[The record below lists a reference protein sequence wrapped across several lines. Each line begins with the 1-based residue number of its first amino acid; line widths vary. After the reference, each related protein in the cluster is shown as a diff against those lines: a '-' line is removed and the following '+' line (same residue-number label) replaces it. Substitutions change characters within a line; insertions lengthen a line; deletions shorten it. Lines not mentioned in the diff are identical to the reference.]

1 MPMDD
6 KFYLKDIAEGQEV
19 TLSCK
24 LPAQDNEIEF
34 KATVMQTSMQYIMLD
49 IPRVDDKRLS
59 FKGVMTSLITERDG
73 GAYVFSPCNIVF
85 YQGNYIAQCIKEGR
99 KINRRKSFR
108 VGVSI
113 MGSLI
118 RGGDSPVNVY
128 VRDVSASGFSITTER
143 ILEIGEEITVRYT
156 DMGIK
161 LSLTGNV
168 VRTVTEEGKNVY
180 GCKLLR
186 ESEGIAQYVQQKQRE
201 ILRKRN
207 R

>member
-1 MPMDD
+1 MDG
-6 KFYLKDIAEGQEV
+6 KFYLREIPVGQTITIVCKIARQE
-19 TLSCK
+19 
-24 LPAQDNEIEF
+24 NEIEF
-34 KATVMQTSMQYIMLD
+34 QAVVSQVTPQYILID
-49 IPRVDDKRLS
+49 IPKVDDKHLS
-59 FKGVMTSLITERDG
+59 FKGVTTSILTEYDSN
-73 GAYVFSPCNIVF
+73 AYEFSPCNIV
-85 YQGNYIAQCIKEGR
+85 YYKGLYVAQCANEGR

-113 MGSLI
+113 MGSMI

-143 ILEIGEEITVRYT
+143 DLNIGEEITVRYS

-161 LSLTGNV
+161 LSLTGNI
-168 VRTVTEEGKNVY
+168 VRSVKNEEEGKNVY

-201 ILRKRN
+201 ILKKRN

>member
-1 MPMDD
+1 MDD
-6 KFYLKDIAEGQEV
+6 KFYLKDIAEGQEI

-24 LPAQDNEIEF
+24 LPGQDNEIEF

-59 FKGVMTSLITERDG
+59 FKGVMTSILTERDG
-73 GAYVFSPCNIVF
+73 GAYIFTPCNIVF

-108 VGVSI
+108 VGISI
-113 MGSLI
+113 MGSMI

-143 ILEIGEEITVRYT
+143 MLTIGEEITVRYT

-161 LSLTGNV
+161 LSLTGTI
-168 VRTVTEEGKNVY
+168 VRMVENQEEGKNIY

-186 ESEGIAQYVQQKQRE
+186 ESEGISQYVQQKQRD

>member
-1 MPMDD
+1 MDD

-161 LSLTGNV
+161 LSLTGNI

-186 ESEGIAQYVQQKQRE
+186 ESEGIAQYVQQKQRD

>member
-1 MPMDD
+1 MDD

>member
-1 MPMDD
+1 MDD

-99 KINRRKSFR
+99 KINRRKNFR

-186 ESEGIAQYVQQKQRE
+186 ESEKIFGGKG
-201 ILRKRN
+201 
-207 R
+207 

>member
-1 MPMDD
+1 MDD

-99 KINRRKSFR
+99 KINRRKNFR

-186 ESEGIAQYVQQKQRE
+186 ESEGIAQYVQQKQRD

>member
-1 MPMDD
+1 MSDN
-6 KFYLKDIAEGQEV
+6 FYLRDIEVGQEI
-19 TLSCK
+19 TIACK
-24 LPAQDNEIEF
+24 LPMQENEIEF
-34 KATVMQTSMQYIMLD
+34 KAMVTQTSAQYILLD
-49 IPRVDDKRLS
+49 IPKVDDKRLS
-59 FKGVMTSLITERDG
+59 FKGVQTSILTEKDG
-73 GAYVFSPCNIVF
+73 GAYEFSPCNIVF
-85 YQGNYIAQCIKEGR
+85 YKGAYVAQCVKEGR

-108 VGVSI
+108 VGISI
-113 MGSLI
+113 MGSMI
-118 RGGDSPVNVY
+118 RGSDSPVNVY

-143 ILEIGEEITVRYT
+143 QLSIGEEITVRYS

-161 LSLTGNV
+161 ISLTGNI
-168 VRTVTEEGKNVY
+168 VRMVENQEEGKNVY

>member
-1 MPMDD
+1 MDD
-6 KFYLKDIAEGQEV
+6 KFYLKDLAEGQEV

-24 LPAQDNEIEF
+24 LPMQDNEIEF
-34 KATVMQTSMQYIMLD
+34 KATVLQATMQYIMLD

-73 GAYVFSPCNIVF
+73 GAYIFTPCNIVF
-85 YQGNYIAQCIKEGR
+85 YKGNYIAQCIKEGR
-99 KINRRKSFR
+99 KINRRKNFR

-113 MGSLI
+113 LGSMI

-143 ILEIGEEITVRYT
+143 ILTVGEEITVRYT

-161 LSLTGNV
+161 LSLTGTI
-168 VRTVTEEGKNVY
+168 VRMVTEEGKNVY

-201 ILRKRN
+201 ILRKKN

>member
-1 MPMDD
+1 MDE
-6 KFYLKDIAEGQEV
+6 KFYLRDIPEGQSV
-19 TLSCK
+19 TVTCK
-24 LPAQDNEIEF
+24 IARQENEIEF
-34 KATVMQTSMQYIMLD
+34 RAVVSQATPQYILLD
-49 IPRVDDKRLS
+49 IPKVDDKHLS
-59 FKGVMTSLITERDG
+59 FKGVTTSILTERDG
-73 GAYVFSPCNIVF
+73 GAYEFSPCNIV
-85 YQGNYIAQCIKEGR
+85 YYKGLYVAQCANEGR

-108 VGVSI
+108 VGISI
-113 MGSLI
+113 MGSMI

-143 ILEIGEEITVRYT
+143 DLNVGEEITVRYS

-161 LSLTGNV
+161 LSLTGNI
-168 VRTVTEEGKNVY
+168 VRAVKNEEEGKNVY

-201 ILRKRN
+201 ILKKRN

>member
-1 MPMDD
+1 MDE
-6 KFYLKDIAEGQEV
+6 KFYLRDIEEGQEI
-19 TLSCK
+19 TIACK
-24 LPAQDNEIEF
+24 LPSQENEIEF
-34 KATVMQTSMQYIMLD
+34 KATVTQTASQYIMLD
-49 IPRVDDKRLS
+49 IPKVEGKRLS
-59 FKGVMTSLITERDG
+59 FKGVQTSILTEKDG
-73 GAYVFSPCNIVF
+73 GAYVFTPCNIV
-85 YQGNYIAQCIKEGR
+85 YYKDVYVAQCAKEAR

-108 VGVSI
+108 VGISI
-113 MGSLI
+113 MGSMI

-143 ILEIGEEITVRYT
+143 QLSIGEEITVRYS

-161 LSLTGNV
+161 LSLTGNI
-168 VRTVTEEGKNVY
+168 VRMVENQEEGKNVY

-186 ESEGIAQYVQQKQRE
+186 ESEGIAQYVQQKQRD

>member
-1 MPMDD
+1 MPMND

>member
-1 MPMDD
+1 M
-6 KFYLKDIAEGQEV
+6 GQEI
-19 TLSCK
+19 TIACK
-24 LPAQDNEIEF
+24 LPAQENEIEF
-34 KATVMQTSMQYIMLD
+34 KATVTQTSAQYILLD
-49 IPRVDDKRLS
+49 VPKVDDKRLS
-59 FKGVMTSLITERDG
+59 FKGVHTSILTERDG
-73 GAYVFSPCNIVF
+73 GAYVFTPCNIVF
-85 YQGNYIAQCIKEGR
+85 YKGAYVAQCAKEGR
-99 KINRRKSFR
+99 KINRRKNFR
-108 VGVSI
+108 VGISI
-113 MGSLI
+113 MGSMI

-143 ILEIGEEITVRYT
+143 QLSIGEEITVRYS

-161 LSLTGNV
+161 LSLTGNI
-168 VRTVTEEGKNVY
+168 VRMVENQEEGKNIY

>member
-99 KINRRKSFR
+99 KINRRKNFR

-186 ESEGIAQYVQQKQRE
+186 ESEGIAQYVQQKQRD

>member
-1 MPMDD
+1 MND

>member
-1 MPMDD
+1 MDD

-186 ESEGIAQYVQQKQRE
+186 ESEGIAQYVQQKQRD

>member
-1 MPMDD
+1 MDD
-6 KFYLKDIAEGQEV
+6 KFYLKDIEEGQEI

-24 LPAQDNEIEF
+24 LPGQENEIEF

-59 FKGVMTSLITERDG
+59 FKGVMTSILTERDG
-73 GAYVFSPCNIVF
+73 GAYVFTPCNIVF
-85 YQGNYIAQCIKEGR
+85 YQGNYIAQCVKEGR
-99 KINRRKSFR
+99 KINRRKNFR
-108 VGVSI
+108 VGISI
-113 MGSLI
+113 MGSML
-118 RGGDSPVNVY
+118 RGTDSPINVY
-128 VRDVSASGFSITTER
+128 IRDVSASGFSITTER
-143 ILEIGEEITVRYT
+143 VLGIGEEITVRYT

-161 LSLTGNV
+161 LSLTGTI
-168 VRTVTEEGKNVY
+168 VRKVENQEDGKNIY

-186 ESEGIAQYVQQKQRE
+186 ESEGIAQYVQQKQRD